1 MFKSRVPLLTE
12 VNYQTLILYKMD
24 KNDFL
29 NRMGIFDKGATT
41 GQFALGQN
49 YPNPFTSTTN
59 ISFSLIESSLVWL
72 DIYNSMGRKIV
83 QLLNTQMNAGEHIV
97 EWSRLWHGSVLPPGN
112 YAYQLNVE
120 NSKGLHKHIKVM
132 TVL

>member
-1 MFKSRVPLLTE
+1 
-12 VNYQTLILYKMD
+12 MD
-24 KNDFL
+24 KSDFQ
-29 NRMGIFDKGATT
+29 NRIRIFHRGATN
-41 GQFALGQN
+41 GQFVLAQN
-49 YPNPFTSTTN
+49 YPNPFTNTTN

-72 DIYNSMGRKIV
+72 DIYNSMGKKIA

-97 EWSRLWHGSVLPPGN
+97 EWSRLWHGSVLSAGN

-132 TVL
+132 TVF